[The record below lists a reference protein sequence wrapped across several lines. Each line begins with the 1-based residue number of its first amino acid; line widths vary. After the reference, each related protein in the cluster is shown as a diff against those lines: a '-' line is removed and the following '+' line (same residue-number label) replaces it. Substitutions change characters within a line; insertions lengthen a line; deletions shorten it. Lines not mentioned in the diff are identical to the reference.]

1 MGDEGN
7 VGRGG
12 GGEGRGRHNRGRDM
26 RGREVLRAERVAE
39 SSELRGGGTELSV
52 MQRGESG
59 EAKAES

>member
-1 MGDEGN
+1 
-7 VGRGG
+7 
-12 GGEGRGRHNRGRDM
+12 M